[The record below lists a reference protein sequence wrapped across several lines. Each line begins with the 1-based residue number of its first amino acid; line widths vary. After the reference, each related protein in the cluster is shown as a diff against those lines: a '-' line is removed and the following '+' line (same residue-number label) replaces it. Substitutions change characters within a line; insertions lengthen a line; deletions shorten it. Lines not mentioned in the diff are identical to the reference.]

1 MRKVN
6 NYVVKQQPSNTSG
19 IQGKPPTPVQLAE
32 VRSRAL
38 ARLEELGPG
47 AVLGE
52 DIERLRNSDEY
63 VRR

>member
-1 MRKVN
+1 M
-6 NYVVKQQPSNTSG
+6 SG
-19 IQGKPPTPVQLAE
+19 VEGKPPTPAQLAE

-47 AVLGE
+47 AVVGE
-52 DIERLRNSDEY
+52 DMQRLRTSDEY

>member
-1 MRKVN
+1 MTNVELL
-6 NYVVKQQPSNTSG
+6 SG
-19 IQGKPPTPVQLAE
+19 VEGKPPSPAELAE

-38 ARLEELGPG
+38 ARLQDLGSG
-47 AVLGE
+47 AVMEE